1 MLGLKTDLE
10 LGLTTKTPEEMD
22 MYDAYRERM
31 FGYRANGMYDRVC
44 SFKEWKDRE
53 EKQANLFDELMAE
66 RENV

>member
-1 MLGLKTDLE
+1 
-10 LGLTTKTPEEMD
+10 MD